1 MKGIKQDK
9 IPPGA
14 QESAKK
20 YPSKG
25 LGLVK
30 RHGKDKGNTAAPP
43 GAPEAAELYML
54 PMSKELRADIAS
66 HAQYQFPEQPY
77 DSQTLPYHLDVKH
90 WGDR

>member
-1 MKGIKQDK
+1 MKGVKHDK

-14 QESAKK
+14 QETAKK
-20 YPSKG
+20 YPKMG
-25 LGLVK
+25 LGKVHPK
-30 RHGKDKGNTAAPP
+30 PKDKGNSAAPP

-54 PMSKELRADIAS
+54 PMSNELRKDIAS